1 MFKNYSI
8 LLAIGIIWGSQFI
21 FQELSLASFHPVW
34 IGAFR
39 ATLGACTLGLICKI
53 SGLKGSNPQWLLFT
67 VIALLEAVIP
77 FVLIPWAQQELS
89 SSITAIMMGT
99 LPLYTLLLAP
109 IFIKGATISQGNLA
123 SIMIGFSGLLILF
136 YPDISLGLG
145 EINIMSVLA
154 ILLAT
159 ACFATALL
167 LLNRVRSEHPLIV
180 ARNVLSM
187 ATIQL
192 LVIAF
197 LTTPLDGTQPTTSS
211 LLSLVYLGVMCAGV
225 VYYLYM
231 LSVKNAGAVF
241 TSMTNYLVPTVGV
254 FIGVLIS
261 GEAVKNTTW
270 LALAIILL
278 ALLFNQVLENKSDRI
293 NPQPDET

>member
-53 SGLKGSNPQWLLFT
+53 SGLKSTTPQWPLFA

-89 SSITAIMMGT
+89 SSIAAIMMGT
-99 LPLYTLLLAP
+99 LPFYTLLLAP
-109 IFIKGATISQGNLA
+109 VFIKGATISRGNLA

-136 YPDISLGLG
+136 YPDLSSGLG

-167 LLNRVRSEHPLIV
+167 LLNRVRNEHPLIV

-187 ATIQL
+187 ASIQL
-192 LVIAF
+192 LVIAL
-197 LTTPLDGTQPTTSS
+197 LTAPLDGVQPTTSS
-211 LLSLVYLGVMCAGV
+211 LLSLAYLGVMCAGV

-231 LSVKNAGAVF
+231 LSVKNAGVVF

-254 FIGVLIS
+254 LIGVMIS
-261 GEAVKNTTW
+261 GDTVKNTTW
-270 LALAIILL
+270 LALAVILL
-278 ALLFNQVLENKSDRI
+278 ALLFNQVLEKKSDRI